1 MSDRR
6 HRGRD
11 EETTDGARSSWEMA
25 PGKRTAAE
33 SIVMRKARD
42 ADGVRGDAPDALER
56 AASSSGQPL
65 PGDVR
70 GRFETSLGADLS
82 DVRVHTGS
90 ASADAAD
97 AVGAK
102 AYTVG
107 RDIHFG
113 QGAYAPGDAFG
124 VHLLAHEV
132 AHTQQQAAGPSLHR
146 KPVDVTTPADAVER
160 EADALAD
167 AMVRG
172 APAPAPGATSAA
184 LAREPDPALA
194 ELGIGKD
201 DPNAD
206 APATGNG
213 TYGPK
218 YGKNAQGAEN
228 TAQANEGKTLKAPD
242 GHGGTYDAPQAQMRP
257 ASQSDRKGKGTPM
270 DPDYKITDTDL
281 VYIMHHPGAPMDGKL
296 VATESASASSVNE
309 AFKLMG
315 IDTLEAQAAY
325 LAHASVESKGFEQ
338 MSAEADPKSVGEFK
352 GRGPLQVTFQ
362 ENYVKALAYLDTQ
375 IETYDKAGKK
385 DEADRLREVSR
396 AVKAD
401 PAAAAD
407 PKYAFIFSAAHMH
420 ASGGVEKVESL
431 KGREPRFNG
440 NGDEDSWEAGNDDFA
455 AKIAA
460 AKASGDTAQETKYQ
474 HYQDAG
480 QRKKAAYDRAIEKL
494 SPHVA
499 KQAPAAP

>member
-1 MSDRR
+1 MSERR
-6 HRGRD
+6 HRRGD
-11 EETTDGARSSWEMA
+11 EDTISVQRRAAVA
-25 PGKRTAAE
+25 PGRRTAT
-33 SIVMRKARD
+33 SVMRKARD
-42 ADGVRGDAPDALER
+42 AGP
-56 AASSSGQPL
+56 AAGAAV
-65 PGDVR
+65 G
-70 GRFETSLGADLS
+70 TSEPVAGP
-82 DVRVHTGS
+82 
-90 ASADAAD
+90 AAD
-97 AVGAK
+97 
-102 AYTVG
+102 
-107 RDIHFG
+107 
-113 QGAYAPGDAFG
+113 PFG
-124 VHLLAHEV
+124 VHLLV
-132 AHTQQQAAGPSLHR
+132 SS
-146 KPVDVTTPADAVER
+146 PADAAER
-160 EADALAD
+160 EADGLAD
-167 AMVRG
+167 RMVRG
-172 APAPAPGATSAA
+172 ERSPAPIASASPTA
-184 LAREPDPALA
+184 IARVPDPALA
-194 ELGIGKD
+194 DLGIGKD

-206 APATGNG
+206 PPATGNG

-218 YGKNAQGAEN
+218 YGKGAQDAEN
-228 TAQANEGKTLKAPD
+228 TAQANQGKTLKAPD

-270 DPDYKITDTDL
+270 DPKYQITDVDL
-281 VYIMHHPGAPMDGKL
+281 VYIMHHPGSPMDGKL
-296 VATESASASSVNE
+296 AATESASASSVNE

-375 IETYDKAGKK
+375 IENDDKAGKK

-455 AKIAA
+455 GKIAA
-460 AKASGDTAQETKYQ
+460 AKASGDKAQEDKYK

-480 QRKKAAYDRAIEKL
+480 QRKKGAYDRAIEKL

-499 KQAPAAP
+499 KQDAAPAAAP